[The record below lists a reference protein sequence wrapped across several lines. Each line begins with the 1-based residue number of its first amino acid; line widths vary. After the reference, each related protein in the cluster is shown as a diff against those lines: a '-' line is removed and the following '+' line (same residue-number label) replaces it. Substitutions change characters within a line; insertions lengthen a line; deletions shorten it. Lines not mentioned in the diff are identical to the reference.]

1 MNRSLLVLTALT
13 ATLFAGCN
21 PCFNVECDAPDT
33 AMINALRFRFS
44 TADFAWGEVDSAM
57 VVRYAKG
64 SSVGIDTFRLADQ
77 FASGDSVITLTD
89 GTPFAGAETFGNFDY
104 VIFDNSLSNAYRIAD
119 IKISG
124 TYPKDC
130 CCCYRNITRTFG
142 LNGAAIDRSGDQDP
156 MELSKF

>member
-77 FASGDSVITLTD
+77 FAAGDSVITLTD

-104 VIFDNSLSNAYRIAD
+104 AHIRKTAAAATATSPAPLASTVRPLTALAIR
-119 IKISG
+119 
-124 TYPKDC
+124 
-130 CCCYRNITRTFG
+130 TRW
-142 LNGAAIDRSGDQDP
+142 N
-156 MELSKF
+156 